1 MNQLY
6 EKLHENRVIESE
18 RLVLRPVELED
29 AQAMNQYASDPD
41 TTYFVFSTHKD
52 LAQTKHDLAFY
63 FLKEPLGKYAIVEKE
78 TNQMIGTIDY
88 HSINEATKSAEL
100 GYTLHKDYWGK
111 GYMTEACR
119 TLITVGFEQIGFN
132 YLCAIHDVRNP
143 ASGRV
148 MEKAGLQYLG
158 VLPYHR
164 IDNKDPLRPVD
175 DAYYHLTK
183 EDYFTR
189 VEQS

>member
-6 EKLHENRVIESE
+6 ELLHEYRVIESE
-18 RLVLRPVELED
+18 RLVLRPLELED
-29 AQAMNQYASDPD
+29 AQAMNQYASDPE
-41 TTYFVFSTHKD
+41 TTYFVFGTHKD

-78 TNQMIGTIDY
+78 SNRMIGTIDY
-88 HSINEATKSAEL
+88 HSINEATKAAEL

-111 GYMTEACR
+111 GYMSEACE
-119 TLITVGFEQIGFN
+119 TLIKVGFEKIGFN
-132 YLCAIHDVRNP
+132 YLCAMHDVRNP

-148 MEKAGLQYLG
+148 MEKAGLHYLG

-164 IDNKDPLRPVD
+164 MDNKDPLRPVD
-175 DAYYHLTK
+175 DAYYHMTK
-183 EDYFTR
+183 EQFFEKRDKK
-189 VEQS
+189 